1 MSDFRIEHL
10 EIADLKPNPR
20 NARLHS
26 KKQLHQIAASIRE
39 FGFNSIVVIDED
51 GVILVGHGRV
61 EAAKL
66 AGLTTLPVL
75 RVTHLTDEQK
85 VGFSQADNKIAL
97 NADWDLEQVKLLFR
111 ELSIVELNFDMEV
124 TGFETAEIDL
134 LIDGPTAST
143 KADRSDLVPEPQ
155 KQAVSRLGDL
165 WHLGDHRLI
174 CADACDKAAYAELL
188 NGEQVRLVFTD
199 PPYNV
204 PIDGHVGGLGAV
216 KHREFKMASGEMTPA
231 EFEQFLRTVF
241 AKMAEVSID
250 GAIHFICMDWRHIP
264 EVMGAADGIYSGL
277 QNLCVWNKSN
287 GGMGSLYRSK
297 HELVFVYKVGTGSHV
312 NTIELGK
319 NGRYRTNVWDY
330 AGVNTWRAGRDADL
344 EMHPTVK
351 PTALVIDAIK
361 DCSRRGDIVL
371 DAFAGSGTTIIAAH
385 KCRRKARAIELD
397 PLYVDVAIR
406 RWQTYTGE
414 AATMAITGETFAEIE
429 ERRVDPP
436 Q

>member
-1 MSDFRIEHL
+1 MSDFRIEQL
-10 EIADLKPNPR
+10 QVADLKPNPR

-75 RVTHLTDEQK
+75 RITHLTAEQK
-85 VGFSQADNKIAL
+85 VGFSLADNKTAL
-97 NADWDLEQVKLLFR
+97 NADWDLEQVKLLFQ
-111 ELSIVELNFDMEV
+111 ELSAQELNFDLEV
-124 TGFETAEIDL
+124 TAFETAEIDL
-134 LIDGPTAST
+134 LIDGPTVST
-143 KADRSDLVPEPQ
+143 KPDRSDLVPEPQ
-155 KQAVSRLGDL
+155 SRAVSRLGDV

-231 EFEQFLRTVF
+231 EFKQFLRTVF

-250 GAIHFICMDWRHIP
+250 GAVHFICMDWRHMA
-264 EVMGAADGIYSGL
+264 EVMGAA
-277 QNLCVWNKSN
+277 
-287 GGMGSLYRSK
+287 
-297 HELVFVYKVGTGSHV
+297 E
-312 NTIELGK
+312 
-319 NGRYRTNVWDY
+319 
-330 AGVNTWRAGRDADL
+330 
-344 EMHPTVK
+344 
-351 PTALVIDAIK
+351 
-361 DCSRRGDIVL
+361 
-371 DAFAGSGTTIIAAH
+371 GSGTLA
-385 KCRRKARAIELD
+385 D
-397 PLYVDVAIR
+397 
-406 RWQTYTGE
+406 
-414 AATMAITGETFAEIE
+414 
-429 ERRVDPP
+429 
-436 Q
+436 

>member
-10 EIADLKPNPR
+10 QIADLKPNPR
-20 NARLHS
+20 NARRHP

-66 AGLTTLPVL
+66 AGLTSLPVL
-75 RVTHLTDEQK
+75 RITHLTAEQK
-85 VGFSQADNKIAL
+85 VGFSLADNKIAL
-97 NADWDLEQVKLLFR
+97 NADWDMEQLTLLWR
-111 ELSIVELNFDMEV
+111 ELSVQELNFDMEV

-134 LIDGPTAST
+134 LIDGPTVST
-143 KADRSDLVPEPQ
+143 KADRSDIVPEQ
-155 KQAVSRLGDL
+155 QSEAVSRLGDL
-165 WHLGDHRLI
+165 WNLGEHRLI
-174 CADACDKAAYAELL
+174 CADACDKAAYVDLL
-188 NGEQVRLVFTD
+188 NGEQARMVFTD

-204 PIDGHVGGLGAV
+204 PIDGHVAV
-216 KHREFKMASGEMTPA
+216 SAGSKHREFKMASGEMTPA
-231 EFEQFLRTVF
+231 EFQQFLKTVF
-241 AKMAEVSID
+241 ANMTEVSLN
-250 GAIHFICMDWRHIP
+250 GAVHFICMDWRHMA
-264 EVMGAADGIYSGL
+264 EVMGAAHGIYTGL
-277 QNLCVWNKSN
+277 KNLCVWNKNN

-297 HELVFVYKVGTGSHV
+297 HELVFVYKVGTDPHV

-371 DAFAGSGTTIIAAH
+371 DAFSGSGTTIIAAH
-385 KCRRKARAIELD
+385 KSRRRACAIELD

-406 RWQTYTGE
+406 RWQTFTGE
-414 AATMAITGETFAEIE
+414 AATLAATGETFAAVE
-429 ERRVDPP
+429 ERGDPL

>member
-10 EIADLKPNPR
+10 QIADLKPNPR
-20 NARLHS
+20 NARRHP

-66 AGLTTLPVL
+66 AGLTSLPVL
-75 RVTHLTDEQK
+75 RITHLTAEQK
-85 VGFSQADNKIAL
+85 VGFSLADNKIAL
-97 NADWDLEQVKLLFR
+97 NADWDMEQLTLLWR
-111 ELSIVELNFDMEV
+111 ELSVQELNFDMEV

-134 LIDGPTAST
+134 LIDGPTVST
-143 KADRSDLVPEPQ
+143 KADRSDIVPEQ
-155 KQAVSRLGDL
+155 QSEAVSRLGDL
-165 WHLGDHRLI
+165 WNLGEHRLI
-174 CADACDKAAYAELL
+174 CADACDKAAYVDLL
-188 NGEQVRLVFTD
+188 NGEQARMVFTD

-204 PIDGHVGGLGAV
+204 PIDGHVGGLGGV

-231 EFEQFLRTVF
+231 EFQQFLKTVF
-241 AKMAEVSID
+241 ANMTEVSLN
-250 GAIHFICMDWRHIP
+250 GAVHFICMDWRHMA
-264 EVMGAADGIYSGL
+264 EVMGAAHGIYTGL
-277 QNLCVWNKSN
+277 KNLCVWNKNN

-297 HELVFVYKVGTGSHV
+297 HELVFVYKVGTDPHV

-371 DAFAGSGTTIIAAH
+371 DAFSGSGTTIIAAH
-385 KCRRKARAIELD
+385 KSRRRACAIELD

-406 RWQTYTGE
+406 RWQTFTGE
-414 AATMAITGETFAEIE
+414 AATLAATGETFAAVE
-429 ERRVDPP
+429 ERGDPL